1 MMSDPDANSVLL
13 RAHLCT
19 AVDSMRRKPWARN
32 CSRERKG
39 LYNGNVQQ
47 NPLCAASCFTKDIP
61 SLPGSRL
68 SFLSPGKS
76 STVQCTVF
84 LYTPTQVDAL
94 TMYSSRLYAKNPVFE
109 IVHEESVKVYR
120 LRMYN
125 GNIQQNSLCVESC
138 VTEEF
143 NISLRFSL
151 HLPFA
156 CCCCQ
161 ARRVS
166 ASLASRTTQYIDAG
180 IQPTPC

>member
-1 MMSDPDANSVLL
+1 
-13 RAHLCT
+13 
-19 AVDSMRRKPWARN
+19 MRRKPWARN

-68 SFLSPGKS
+68 SFFIAGQIQHR
-76 STVQCTVF
+76 TVHRF
-84 LYTPTQVDAL
+84 LYTPAQVDAP
-94 TMYSSRLYAKNPVFE
+94 TMYSSRIYAKNPVFE

-120 LRMYN
+120 LHMYN
-125 GNIQQNSLCVESC
+125 GNIQQNSLCVKSC

-143 NISLRFSL
+143 NISPRFSL